1 MARDV
6 YQDHDEIVETRKD
19 SLGNGLVIVT
29 TLLLLAAIYFMQ
41 TALGD
46 HYGKGMFGGEQSA
59 PE

>member
-29 TLLLLAAIYFMQ
+29 TILLLASIFFMQ
-41 TALGD
+41 KALGK
-46 HYGKGMFGGEQSA
+46 HYNAGMM
-59 PE
+59 PENSSE